1 MIAHTFAVIL
11 YIPPGIEKL
20 MCSFNYTSI
29 FFFSIST
36 FMIFNLLWEGG
47 RVFNNNNDNNNI
59 FIVISRMWAMQKVEV
74 IPVVVGGL

>member
-1 MIAHTFAVIL
+1 MW
-11 YIPPGIEKL
+11 
-20 MCSFNYTSI
+20 
-29 FFFSIST
+29 
-36 FMIFNLLWEGG
+36 NLLWEGG